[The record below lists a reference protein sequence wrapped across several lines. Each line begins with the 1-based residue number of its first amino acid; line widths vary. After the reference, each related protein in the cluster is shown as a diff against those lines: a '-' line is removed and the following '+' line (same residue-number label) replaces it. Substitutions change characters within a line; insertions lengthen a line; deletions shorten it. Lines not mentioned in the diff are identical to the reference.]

1 MNLSELVQPSGP
13 MPTFAGQALAQGDML
28 EDFEIVQ
35 VLGLTSFGVLY
46 LARNK
51 TDGSTV
57 AIKEYMPSSLAARG
71 ARGQIELNH
80 PGHAEAYQRG
90 LQAFIGEALS
100 LSQFDHPNLL
110 RVTSIWEANG
120 TAYRSMPYMAGT
132 TLLAHRART
141 GQPASQAELHT
152 LLEGL
157 LGALLALYHAGLA
170 HGQVEPVNIYLLES
184 GRPVLMDFDAVHQAV
199 LSDLRRP
206 YIDAYAD
213 PAKMQALVTA
223 DLHAMAALLH
233 FAVSNDWTPPRPGQP
248 KRYMP
253 LADVLLRFKD
263 SASVLGYQPEFLGA
277 IDHALALPPAQR
289 PGTVTEF
296 RALFEP
302 KPAAVAATPPKPVTS
317 APSAAPTQPPKPAE
331 RSIKREPI
339 PPAPPAYPLTSS
351 QSVLALLA
359 NFDRGPARAAEH
371 VEPFVSPEVP
381 LLTEEAEPALPPMRS
396 SLFDD
401 IEAGDSLPQ
410 DGVGYVP
417 VGYKPMPRIPR
428 NPWRRYTLVL
438 GIAAV
443 VLGGVG
449 VIGWQLFYS

>member
-1 MNLSELVQPSGP
+1 
-13 MPTFAGQALAQGDML
+13 MPTFAGQALAPGDAL
-28 EDFEIVQ
+28 EDFEVVQ

-46 LARNK
+46 LARNT

-71 ARGQIELNH
+71 AGGLIELTH
-80 PGHAEAYQRG
+80 PGHAEAYRRG

-120 TAYRSMPYMAGT
+120 TAYRSMPYLAGT

-141 GQPASQAELHT
+141 AQPATQAELHT

-157 LGALLALYHAGLA
+157 LGALLTLYHAGLA
-170 HGQVEPVNIYLLES
+170 HGQLEPVNIYLLED
-184 GRPVLMDFDAVHQAV
+184 GQPVLMDFDAVHQAV

-206 YIDAYAD
+206 HVDAYAD
-213 PAKMQALVTA
+213 PAKTQALVTA
-223 DLHAMAALLH
+223 DLHALAALLH
-233 FAVSNDWTPPRPGQP
+233 FAVSNDWTPARPGQP

-277 IDHALALPPAQR
+277 IDHALSLPAAQR

-302 KPAAVAATPPKPVTS
+302 KATAAVATPSASATAATAATPAAT
-317 APSAAPTQPPKPAE
+317 AAPAE
-331 RSIKREPI
+331 SSRRVERASRREPV
-339 PPAPPAYPLTSS
+339 PSAPPAHALSS
-351 QSVLALLA
+351 SESVLALLA

-371 VEPFVSPEVP
+371 VEPFESPDVP

-417 VGYKPMPRIPR
+417 VGYTPMPRIPR
-428 NPWRRYTLVL
+428 SPWRRHALVL

-449 VIGWQLFYS
+449 LMGWQLFFS